1 MRIGQN
7 IVRVILVTQSSVPED
22 EFVARLVVGQERL
35 PTSGTLRVWSPVGK
49 SDIYA
54 AMRGIAGECKI
65 SLHASG
71 ECLAG
76 LTEQF
81 ARTESDAV
89 SAMGGSRHQ
98 SRWTRATH
106 VGSRVVT
113 PLQFVIPSSEL
124 RPFPKSSISSSRNG
138 STWIVPP
145 ASGRSIIVSC
155 LFSGQ
160 QVQDAN
166 WPGRAYQTHLVGSKH
181 LPNGEKFWLIW
192 QDSPTGDV
200 ERLMLTDASAHIAR
214 TEMVPFSGSNDPSE
228 PARRFLIFKEFREDR
243 QLIVMDAALPEA
255 AP

>member
-1 MRIGQN
+1 MGT
-7 IVRVILVTQSSVPED
+7 LVTQASVPQD
-22 EFVARLVVGQERL
+22 EFVARLVVGQEGL
-35 PTSGTLRVWSPVGK
+35 PTSGTLRVWSPAGK

-81 ARTESDAV
+81 ARKESDAV
-89 SAMGGSRHQ
+89 NTMGGSRHQ

-106 VGSRVVT
+106 VGSRVIT
-113 PLQFVIPSSEL
+113 PLQFVIPASEL
-124 RPFPKSSISSSRNG
+124 RPFPQSSLSGSRNDI
-138 STWIVPP
+138 TWVVPP
-145 ASGRSIIVSC
+145 ASGRSVIVSC

-160 QVQDAN
+160 EVQDAD
-166 WPGRAYQTHLVGSKH
+166 WPGRPHQTRLVGSKL

-192 QDSPTGDV
+192 QDFPTGDV
-200 ERLMLTDASAHIAR
+200 ERLMLTEASAHMAR
-214 TEMVPFSGSNDPSE
+214 TKMVPFSGNDPCK
-228 PARRFLIFKEFREDR
+228 PARRLLVFREFREDR

-255 AP
+255 TP